1 MECKKYPQKMRI
13 NFRPFGILLQVNVG
27 YKSSVLGSL
36 TIKIDWWQPS
46 HWWQAAQNVFSCVE
60 WSSFLGY
67 YSIKFGN
74 YSSLC
79 QDLSKSKKKKNGIV
93 SGYYYVKSRILL
105 RFCRIQ
111 IMQFSTKKQQK
122 SCSGIQFNGFY
133 EKYITIGIFVR
144 RPEHLNKFG
153 AV

>member
-105 RFCRIQ
+105 RFFRIQ
-111 IMQFSTKKQQK
+111 IMEFSTKNNRKVVLGYNSMDFMRSISQ
-122 SCSGIQFNGFY
+122 
-133 EKYITIGIFVR
+133 IGIFVR
-144 RPEHLNKFG
+144 CPEMTS
-153 AV
+153 